1 MEAQG
6 VTFFSDSPPLLGPG
20 AHLLPGSPGTVHG
33 GPMLFSQSPAPLRAQ
48 VASHRCPSSDGAT
61 GCLLFSSAWARR
73 GHEGLG
79 RDSGPAVQGCLAVP
93 CIGTCLQAATCG
105 TDSLDK
111 NGTVAWTDPSRFT
124 LCDQDGTDRR
134 EEILAGT
141 DTEGRPRFPD
151 SWLARCRAFFFFFC
165 IQCPFWKMERASSSP
180 CCDRPVK
187 FARGRRKKLP
197 IWICKESKRQTPQ
210 LEPPAIEQIGSL
222 WIMIRLRPFEGFH
235 LSPFM
240 YPKPSPS
247 QPRGFP
253 PASSLTSASSSST
266 L

>member
-6 VTFFSDSPPLLGPG
+6 VTFFSDSPPPCWDLEHTFFPGRQVQYMGGPCSFHSPLLRYGSKSRRTVAQAVTERRGASFSAVPG
-20 AHLLPGSPGTVHG
+20 RAGDMRDWVGTVALPSRGASPSHVSVPACKLQRVELTASTKTGRRLGRIPLASHCATRTVRTDEKRYWRARTPRAGHAFPTPGSP
-33 GPMLFSQSPAPLRAQ
+33 
-48 VASHRCPSSDGAT
+48 
-61 GCLLFSSAWARR
+61 
-73 GHEGLG
+73 
-79 RDSGPAVQGCLAVP
+79 
-93 CIGTCLQAATCG
+93 
-105 TDSLDK
+105 
-111 NGTVAWTDPSRFT
+111 
-124 LCDQDGTDRR
+124 
-134 EEILAGT
+134 
-141 DTEGRPRFPD
+141 
-151 SWLARCRAFFFFFC
+151 RCRGFFFC

-197 IWICKESKRQTPQ
+197 VWICKESKRQTPQ